1 MIAIV
6 DYGVGNLASV
16 KRAFH
21 AVGHDAELVRDPA
34 RLRDARAIVLP
45 GVGHFGHC
53 AREFSRY
60 EFAPAIR
67 QARSSGVP
75 ILGICVGM
83 QLLFEGS
90 EEAQDAPGL
99 GLLPGRVRRM
109 REVARLPQIGWN
121 GVRVHGS
128 HPWLSAADDW
138 YYFVHSY
145 AAEPS
150 PDLTLGSVN
159 YGGER
164 AAIVGD
170 TGILGVQFH
179 PEKSGAAGLRLLRGF
194 AEQRGS
200 ISSVHDGV
208 QMTLAKRVVPCL
220 DVKDGRVVK
229 GTRFVDLR
237 DAGDPIEL
245 ARRYDRQGAD
255 ELVFL
260 DITAS
265 AERRR
270 TVVDLASR
278 VADELFIPFTVGG
291 GIRDADEAG
300 EILRVGA
307 DKVAVNSAAV
317 RDPSVISAVAG
328 RFGSQALVLAIDARL
343 TQLGAQGAVPPAK
356 SKWEVVIDGGRA
368 PTGLDAIEWATEGV
382 ERGAGEILLT
392 SMATDGTRLGFDL
405 ELTDAVACAVDVP
418 VIASGGAAGP
428 DDFVTLFQRTGADAG
443 LAASIFHYGD
453 TTVAEV
459 KAALAR
465 AGIVVRP
472 TEVAVPR

>member
-1 MIAIV
+1 
-6 DYGVGNLASV
+6 
-16 KRAFH
+16 
-21 AVGHDAELVRDPA
+21 
-34 RLRDARAIVLP
+34 
-45 GVGHFGHC
+45 
-53 AREFSRY
+53 
-60 EFAPAIR
+60 
-67 QARSSGVP
+67 
-75 ILGICVGM
+75 
-83 QLLFEGS
+83 
-90 EEAQDAPGL
+90 
-99 GLLPGRVRRM
+99 
-109 REVARLPQIGWN
+109 
-121 GVRVHGS
+121 
-128 HPWLSAADDW
+128 
-138 YYFVHSY
+138 
-145 AAEPS
+145 
-150 PDLTLGSVN
+150 
-159 YGGER
+159 
-164 AAIVGD
+164 
-170 TGILGVQFH
+170 
-179 PEKSGAAGLRLLRGF
+179 
-194 AEQRGS
+194 
-200 ISSVHDGV
+200 
-208 QMTLAKRVVPCL
+208 MTLAKRIVPCL

-237 DAGDPIEL
+237 DAGDPVEL
-245 ARRYDRQGAD
+245 ARRYDEQGAD

-291 GIRDADEAG
+291 GIRTADEAG

-317 RDPSVISAVAG
+317 RDPSVISEVAS
-328 RFGSQALVLAIDARL
+328 RFGSQAMVLAIDARPRIR
-343 TQLGAQGAVPPAK
+343 GGF
-356 SKWEVVIDGGRA
+356 EVVIDGGRA
-368 PTGLDAIEWATEGV
+368 PTGLDAVEWARQGV

-405 ELTDAVACAVDVP
+405 ALTDTVARAVDVP

-428 DDFVTLFQRTGADAG
+428 DDFVTLFRRTGADAG

-472 TEVAVPR
+472 ASLFAGGSAPHTPRVAR